1 MRHRQA
7 TAVATVAMR
16 HSLVRSTTRSVARA
30 APRSRSYQAWRPAS
44 DAPAD
49 ASRKVVAIVYGS
61 FDKDLSLRDAE
72 ELHRTAPPNVEVR
85 EPVAGDAFDFD
96 SLATATHLVVAAS
109 SQNGFP
115 PHNFV
120 DFAHQLLL
128 TAETG
133 DDECLGHLSHA
144 VWGNGDDRWFKTFMN
159 VPRYID
165 LLLEECGSRRFYARG
180 EADEPHAPTGADS
193 CEAPVWAAGMWD
205 ALQAD
210 ASADAPPV
218 AWNALW
224 EYQPSPR
231 HQDVTEYG
239 LDVLVRRYGELSGLP
254 TTFARPDDVYHQMI
268 EGVRRE
274 REERERAR
282 LARLEKARRA
292 REESS
297 ET

>member
-1 MRHRQA
+1 
-7 TAVATVAMR
+7 MR

-44 DAPAD
+44 DAPAAD

-72 ELHRTAPPNVEVR
+72 ELHRTAPPNIEVR

-115 PHNFV
+115 PHNFA

-133 DDECLGHLSHA
+133 DDDCLGHLSHA
-144 VWGNGDDRWFKTFMN
+144 VWGNGDDRWYKTFMN
-159 VPRYID
+159 VPRYVD

-180 EADEPHAPTGADS
+180 EYDEPHAPTGAS
-193 CEAPVWAAGMWD
+193 QLSAPVWAAGMWD
-205 ALQAD
+205 ALQ
-210 ASADAPPV
+210 ADAPPV

-231 HQDVTEYG
+231 HHDVSEYG

-282 LARLEKARRA
+282 LERLEKARRDREA
-292 REESS
+292 RS
-297 ET
+297 

>member
-1 MRHRQA
+1 MRHRQP
-7 TAVATVAMR
+7 TAVAAVAMR

-30 APRSRSYQAWRPAS
+30 APRSRSYQAWRPAGN
-44 DAPAD
+44 DPNAD

-72 ELHRTAPPNVEVR
+72 ELHRTAPPNIEVR

-133 DDECLGHLSHA
+133 DDDCLGHLSHA
-144 VWGNGDDRWFKTFMN
+144 VWGNGDDRWYKTFMN
-159 VPRYID
+159 VPRYVD

-180 EADEPHAPTGADS
+180 EYDEPHAPTGADS

-231 HQDVTEYG
+231 HHDVSEYG
-239 LDVLVRRYGELSGLP
+239 LDVLVRRYGELSGMP

-282 LARLEKARRA
+282 LERLEKARRDREA
-292 REESS
+292 RS
-297 ET
+297 

>member
-1 MRHRQA
+1 MRHRQP
-7 TAVATVAMR
+7 TAVASVAMR
-16 HSLVRSTTRSVARA
+16 HSLARATAHRIARA

-44 DAPAD
+44 DDPAAD

-72 ELHRTAPPNVEVR
+72 ELHRTAPPNIEVR

-133 DDECLGHLSHA
+133 DDDCLGHLSHA
-144 VWGNGDDRWFKTFMN
+144 VWGNGDDRWYKTFMN
-159 VPRYID
+159 VPRYVD

-180 EADEPHAPTGADS
+180 EYDEPHAPTGADS

-239 LDVLVRRYGELSGLP
+239 LDVLVRRYGELSGMP

-282 LARLEKARRA
+282 LERLEKARRDREA
-292 REESS
+292 RS
-297 ET
+297 